1 MMSAIA
7 ATTADV
13 QPLSRTSIGLSS
25 SGADPH
31 QLRYRCRSRSYL
43 SRVRLARLR
52 RRPVAAAVTPGPTHQ
67 ISSAQAHNIAMR
79 FVPSSLK
86 SVQSPKSA
94 QNAVND
100 RQLDAPPVRFGDEAI
115 EVSEVTVALEVADA
129 VPGSCR
135 GTNGDRSDR

>member
-52 RRPVAAAVTPGPTHQ
+52 RRPVAAAVTPGPT
-67 ISSAQAHNIAMR
+67 IDVVEFGMCLCWGACACAPALDTPNPLYARGVEAAAQ
-79 FVPSSLK
+79 L
-86 SVQSPKSA
+86 
-94 QNAVND
+94 
-100 RQLDAPPVRFGDEAI
+100 PPPRA
-115 EVSEVTVALEVADA
+115 T
-129 VPGSCR
+129 P
-135 GTNGDRSDR
+135 